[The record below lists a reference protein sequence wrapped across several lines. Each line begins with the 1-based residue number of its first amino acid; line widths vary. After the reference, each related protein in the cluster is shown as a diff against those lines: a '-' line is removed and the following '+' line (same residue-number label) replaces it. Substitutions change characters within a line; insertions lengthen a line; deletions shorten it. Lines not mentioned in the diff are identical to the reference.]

1 MELKTQ
7 ISEALTAF
15 MPMMLLSLRGK
26 TPSFFEK
33 FPLTTVLSMVVFPQ
47 QTRQASILRDTL
59 NSGGFLF
66 SSLAGALP

>member
-1 MELKTQ
+1 MELKAQ

-33 FPLTTVLSMVVFPQ
+33 FPLTTVLSMVAFHQ

-66 SSLAGALP
+66 PSGEGSLP